1 MLSLLAGL
9 YPPLPGDDATR
20 LRSVVADQREA
31 GLGVVADGRIHDP
44 RTEGAA
50 EVAAALDALVAARD
64 AETDAAPGSEP
75 AEEPP
80 LPAIALLGPLSSGA
94 EPDVVRAAIAAAVGA
109 GAGIVVLHE
118 PFLLTPA
125 AAAEGERARAV
136 AAWCAALD
144 GIAGHVM
151 LAAPG
156 GGIAPVG
163 AETLAAAPFSSHYL
177 DLVHGPEDWRLAAL
191 LPPERGLVLGVADP
205 RTERPESTA
214 VLLWAARYAASLGG
228 RGPARVGLAPA
239 GGFAA
244 LPRDV
249 ARGKLRLLAA
259 TVRLAAL
266 PPEEAARRID
276 PRAVNARSAA
286 LGRVEPAPR
295 PRRAP
300 EAGEEPVT

>member
-20 LRSVVADQREA
+20 LRAVVADQHAA
-31 GLGVVADGRIHDP
+31 GLGVIADGRIHDP
-44 RTEGAA
+44 RTERPA
-50 EVAAALDALVAARD
+50 EVAAALHALVAARD
-64 AETDAAPGSEP
+64 AEADAVPGSEP
-75 AEEPP
+75 AEDPP

-109 GAGIVVLHE
+109 GAAIVVLHE

-125 AAAEGERARAV
+125 AATEAERGRAV

-144 GIAGHVM
+144 GIDAHVT

-156 GGIAPVG
+156 GSIAPVG
-163 AETLAAAPFSSHYL
+163 VETLAAAPFSSHYL
-177 DLVHGPEDWRLAAL
+177 DLIHAPDDWRVAAL

-228 RGPARVGLAPA
+228 RGLARVALAPA

-259 TVRLAAL
+259 AVRLAAL

-295 PRRAP
+295 RAP
-300 EAGEEPVT
+300 ETGEEPVT